1 MFYPSS
7 DLTLLT
13 SEDLD
18 KKIWDMEN
26 GITKGESV
34 EHTNDVTSV
43 KWSNDGN

>member
-1 MFYPSS
+1 MFYPST

-13 SEDLD
+13 SEDFD
-18 KKIWDMEN
+18 KKNLEN